1 MKKIFINSI
10 IATVMLFNFS
20 IANVFANDEHNL
32 YDIITTQ
39 NGITYELWSDGSFTA
54 NSVID
59 IFSSAKIIKI
69 PNSISYNNKTYEI
82 DTFSFYKDNGKC
94 TKPKSSN
101 TCEKLIMNNVDVFM
115 GISKWNNLKEIHVS
129 KVYTY
134 FGCINNCKKL
144 QKIFISGSKDTD
156 TSTSDIS
163 NNKNL
168 RVISYKDIYQIET
181 KAVYNCPKLQ
191 SVIFSS
197 NIENIDTKAFIKCNN
212 LSKVIFKNVKE
223 SSYIDTKAFSKCKK
237 LSKVIFKNVKKL
249 PYIDENAFKNTKK
262 GIKFVVKNKKVA
274 KQLKKQ
280 LKESG
285 VRNARILVGKKVVYQ
300 NING

>member
-20 IANVFANDEHNL
+20 IVNVFANDEHYP
-32 YDIITTQ
+32 YDFISTQ

-212 LSKVIFKNVKE
+212 LSKVIFKNVK
-223 SSYIDTKAFSKCKK
+223 
-237 LSKVIFKNVKKL
+237 KL

-280 LKESG
+280 LVNNKSG
-285 VRNARILVGKKVVYQ
+285 VKNANILIGKKVVYQ

>member
-20 IANVFANDEHNL
+20 IANVFANDEHFP
-32 YDIITTQ
+32 YDFISTQ

-212 LSKVIFKNVKE
+212 LSKVIFKNVK
-223 SSYIDTKAFSKCKK
+223 
-237 LSKVIFKNVKKL
+237 KL

>member
-1 MKKIFINSI
+1 MKKIFINFI
-10 IATVMLFNFS
+10 IAVVMSLSFS
-20 IANVFANDEHNL
+20 ITNVFAVDENNP
-32 YDIITTQ
+32 YDIISTQ
-39 NGITYELWSDGSFTA
+39 NGIVYELWSDGSFTS
-54 NSVID
+54 NSVKD

-82 DTFSFYKDNGKC
+82 DAFSFYKDNGKC

-212 LSKVIFKNVKE
+212 LSKVIFKNVK
-223 SSYIDTKAFSKCKK
+223 
-237 LSKVIFKNVKKL
+237 KL

-262 GIKFVVKNKKVA
+262 GIKFVVKNKKIA

>member
-1 MKKIFINSI
+1 MKKTFINFI
-10 IATVMLFNFS
+10 IAVVMSLSFS
-20 IANVFANDEHNL
+20 ITNVFAVDENNP
-32 YDIITTQ
+32 YDFISTQ
-39 NGITYELWSDGSFTA
+39 NGIVYELWSDGSFTA

-82 DTFSFYKDNGKC
+82 DAFSFYKDNGKC

-197 NIENIDTKAFIKCNN
+197 NIENIDTKAF
-212 LSKVIFKNVKE
+212 
-223 SSYIDTKAFSKCKK
+223 SKCKK

-280 LKESG
+280 LVNNKSG
-285 VRNARILVGKKVVYQ
+285 VKNANILIGKKVVYQ